1 MTDLPLTIAFWDY
14 DRTRPLVEGLVKP
27 EGIALDVKLL
37 RPRQMF
43 PRMLEDQEFNASEL
57 SLASLVSLIGR
68 GACPFVA
75 IPVAVSKFFRHSCV
89 YVRKGAGILTPQDLK
104 GKRIG
109 TTQYSSTAV
118 VYIKGMLRDEYGV
131 EAHDMH
137 WLVGGLT
144 KPTEA
149 PLIPLDLPPEL
160 KIEFLPEGR
169 TLEAMFLR
177 GELDALASI
186 YLPQIFI
193 DGHPDIVRLFPDYK
207 EAEKAYYRKT
217 GVFPIMHTIVLRKDV
232 FETHPWAA
240 KSLFR
245 AFCEARDIAVE
256 GLFDTD
262 ALRLALP
269 WLIDH
274 VEEAWSV
281 FGKDYWAYGLEANR
295 PALAAVGRYVY
306 EQHLSPRPVSAEEIW
321 RAGLE

>member
-137 WLVGGLT
+137 WFVGGLT

-186 YLPQIFI
+186 
-193 DGHPDIVRLFPDYK
+193 
-207 EAEKAYYRKT
+207 
-217 GVFPIMHTIVLRKDV
+217 
-232 FETHPWAA
+232 
-240 KSLFR
+240 
-245 AFCEARDIAVE
+245 
-256 GLFDTD
+256 
-262 ALRLALP
+262 
-269 WLIDH
+269 
-274 VEEAWSV
+274 
-281 FGKDYWAYGLEANR
+281 
-295 PALAAVGRYVY
+295 
-306 EQHLSPRPVSAEEIW
+306 
-321 RAGLE
+321 

>member
-137 WLVGGLT
+137 WFVGGLT